1 MRPVTDDAFDAPSV
15 RLEILL
21 DVSQAGPGG

>member
-1 MRPVTDDAFDAPSV
+1 MRPVTDDVIDAPSV
-15 RLEILL
+15 LLEILL